1 MPCCHIPNPA
11 QPAFPAT
18 LVPDAQRF
26 SQYVG
31 NGNPSGRAAT
41 TTILTSGLH
50 LEMKLWPPTGQ
61 LPTPPHKINDAQ
73 HNSWQAMSGRTTA
86 PTGQFPRFLPQEKEK
101 VFTSIEIPARPKA
114 CALLEY
120 DRWLLEITFDLR
132 RVGLAHAGIA
142 VAWVPSGKTSKPPE
156 LATVGLSQKLLNI
169 FIKYELSWQ
178 VTGVWRSAAFAHYS
192 DLQLPELR
200 YFLCALHAPLDS
212 IVLKG
217 IANSRLGKW
226 LQERGL
232 QKPNGDLL
240 KSCTGSFRPWSKLD
254 CLRTYYGLQLMLRRI
269 AMETWPKGCAC
280 SASPDQAIKD
290 CADWFNQKYVVSNN
304 CKGHDWIQAACDLP
318 IRIVEETLAEVR
330 NGSGNE
336 ADGFTPDAKP
346 AKKAYKPDA
355 DTKPVN
361 ESQSS
366 PENGKK
372 PESAHTV
379 SGHDDMAKPEKFEGG
394 TSSGVSKMPAVKREI
409 YLQDTPKGSF
419 TKIVNACG
427 DRRNIGLITK
437 TGELWLIADRRPKQ
451 RYLIS
456 EIKAAGG
463 PDLPNKPRFI
473 KSKGGATSVGGSG
486 FQGGVSLGSHDNCRQ
501 FLSLWFIVRDCP

>member
-1 MPCCHIPNPA
+1 MAP
-11 QPAFPAT
+11 
-18 LVPDAQRF
+18 
-26 SQYVG
+26 
-31 NGNPSGRAAT
+31 
-41 TTILTSGLH
+41 TTILTSALH

-86 PTGQFPRFLPQEKEK
+86 PTRQFPRFLPQEKKK
-101 VFTSIEIPARPKA
+101 VFTSIEIPTRPEA

-120 DRWLLEITFDLR
+120 DRWLLGKILDLR
-132 RVGLAHAGIA
+132 RVGLAHASIA
-142 VAWVPSGKTSKPPE
+142 VAGVPNGKTSKPPE

-178 VTGVWRSAAFAHYS
+178 VTGVWRSAAFALYS

-240 KSCTGSFRPWSKLD
+240 ESCTGSFRPWSKLD

-269 AMETWPKGCAC
+269 AIATWPKGCAC
-280 SASPDQAIKD
+280 SASPDHAIKECRD
-290 CADWFNQKYVVSNN
+290 RFNCIYLAPELVAK
-304 CKGHDWIQAACDLP
+304 DWIQAACDLP
-318 IRIVEETLAEVR
+318 THIVEETLAEVR
-330 NGSGNE
+330 NGSRNE
-336 ADGFTPDAKP
+336 VDGFTPDAKP
-346 AKKAYKPDA
+346 AKQVPAQAPGDK
-355 DTKPVN
+355 TVN
-361 ESQSS
+361 EIQNS
-366 PENGKK
+366 PENGAN
-372 PESAHTV
+372 PESSHT
-379 SGHDDMAKPEKFEGG
+379 SSRHDDMANTEGLKG
-394 TSSGVSKMPAVKREI
+394 STSSGVPKGTSGRREI
-409 YLQDTPKGSF
+409 YLQNTPKGSF
-419 TKIVNACG
+419 TKIVSACG
-427 DRRNIGLITK
+427 NRPNLGLITK
-437 TGELWLIADRRPKQ
+437 AGELWLKADERPAK
-451 RYLIS
+451 RYLIA
-456 EIKAAGG
+456 EIIAAGG

-486 FQGGVSLGSHDNCRQ
+486 FQGGVSLGSPDNCRQ
-501 FLSLWFIVRDCP
+501 FLSLWFIVRDCQ